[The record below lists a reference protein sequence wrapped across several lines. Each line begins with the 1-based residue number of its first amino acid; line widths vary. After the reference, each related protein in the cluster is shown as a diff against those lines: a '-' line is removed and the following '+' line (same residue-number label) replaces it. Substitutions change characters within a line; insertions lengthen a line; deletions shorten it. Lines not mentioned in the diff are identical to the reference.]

1 MTIAPNILTTV
12 FGIPIT
18 NTVLMTVVT
27 DIIII
32 AVIFAFRFSVSLYPG
47 KFQNICEMVVE
58 YFYKNTKDVAGS
70 RAEYIYP
77 WVTTFFILI
86 FISNFMG
93 LIPGVETIR
102 FHAAGSE
109 HEGYAFL
116 RTATSDLNLTLALAV
131 VSLSVTHIYSIKYT
145 GVKSY
150 IGRFI
155 SFQML
160 PIFLFVGL
168 LEFIGEFTKILS
180 FSFRLFGNIWAG
192 EVVFGTVTSIIGS
205 LPMPSFFIILGQ
217 AVAKVPFMLLETL
230 VSLIQAI
237 VFAMLTMVFMS
248 MMTDKQH

>member
-1 MTIAPNILTTV
+1 V
-12 FGIPIT
+12 GYDF
-18 NTVLMTVVT
+18 
-27 DIIII
+27 
-32 AVIFAFRFSVSLYPG
+32 F
-47 KFQNICEMVVE
+47 
-58 YFYKNTKDVAGS
+58 YFK
-70 RAEYIYP
+70 
-77 WVTTFFILI
+77 
-86 FISNFMG
+86 
-93 LIPGVETIR
+93 IPGVETIR

-145 GVKSY
+145 GIKSY

-217 AVAKVPFMLLETL
+217 ALAKVPFMLLETL
-230 VSLIQAI
+230 VTLIQAI